1 MIKLCECLGGIYPEN
16 LELFPVEFLDVVK
29 VLNKSAEGKYPPRG
43 WEDGTA
49 PIVPAKNNDSMFHH
63 LAKLTAGI
71 ELDDESGLDHHL
83 HLACRA
89 LMAYTLR
96 KRAKE
101 KLIG

>member
-1 MIKLCECLGGIYPEN
+1 MIRLCDCDPQRGGFGED

-49 PIVPAKNNDSMFHH
+49 PIVPSKNNDSMFHH
-63 LAKLTAGI
+63 LAKITAGI

-96 KRAKE
+96 KRQK
-101 KLIG
+101 GY